1 MPGQTFP
8 RLSVTCLIVISGCL
22 LLPGIAA
29 AQSATSGAIAG
40 VVSDSS
46 AGALPGVTVEASSPA
61 LIEKVRTVVTD
72 GQGRYNI
79 VTLPTGVY
87 TVTFTL
93 PGFSTFKREG
103 IALTTGFTARV
114 DAEMRVGALEETIT
128 VTSESP
134 VVDTQN
140 VRKQTVMSREVLDT
154 LPTAQNFTGISAL
167 TLGATSTRDV
177 GGSAGDRAGTMAFAG
192 SRLDGIAN
200 FDGLNTLSILANAA
214 RRIMPNQLAIAEIT
228 VQTRGM
234 GAEAETGG
242 VTTNIVPK
250 DGGNTFRGV
259 VNAEYTGKALI
270 NDNFSPALRARGL
283 NKSATPRYTYDSGVG
298 IGGPIKRD
306 RLWFYTAPTRRG
318 NQQELAGVYYNK
330 LQSLHGLFYEPDV
343 SRPAYTD
350 NPVKEFITGRL
361 TWQATQKNKI
371 TFVGIDQ
378 DAPNWFTG
386 MGPTRAP
393 EAAWNGLFK
402 QILLQPGWNYAATSR
417 LLFEAAGVWRSDG
430 GPSPPT
436 PGVTSGDRPVM
447 DVGLNLWY
455 GSQVNG
461 QNPALR
467 TATGFLAEYG
477 KQTGHYYN
485 TRFAVNYV
493 TGSHAFKV
501 GFNTQNGSQSY
512 GPGNKNFFDEAYQ
525 FRNRVPIGLWQFA
538 GPGYAVYKF
547 KLNLGVYAQDQ
558 WNLDKLTLNLAGR
571 IDSINTYS
579 PAQVRP
585 AGKYTPE
592 FRWDAVN
599 NIPNWKDFSP
609 RLGATYDL
617 FGNGKTAL
625 KVSVGKYM
633 ALVGLS
639 IPVELNPSEA
649 IASTVLRTWNDSLFG
664 AGDPRS
670 GNYVPDCDLFNPLV
684 NGECG
689 QINNLNFG
697 KSVSTRHY
705 DPAYLNGWGKRGYN
719 WQTTVSVQHELVPR
733 VALNAGYYRT
743 TYGNFQATD
752 NQLVTPADYDQFC
765 FTAPADSRLPEG
777 GTPICGLYDLRNTKL
792 GQVDNVVTLAKKF
805 GKQTEVYN
813 GGDVGINARLGAG
826 LMLFGGLS
834 GGKTVT
840 DNCFVVD
847 SPQLRFCHIANPA
860 MQIKFA
866 GSYPL
871 PWWHLQASA
880 VFQNFDG
887 VNRAATIAATNAQVA
902 QSLGR
907 NLGACAPTAA
917 TCTATVTATLLEP
930 NTWRE
935 PRQNQLDLRF
945 SSTINV
951 GRFSVKPRFD
961 IYNLTNANDVQSMV
975 TTYGGSWLNASSILP
990 GRTFKFGFRTEF

>member
-1 MPGQTFP
+1 MLGRMLRSLAVAGLVIASGWMMPGA
-8 RLSVTCLIVISGCL
+8 
-22 LLPGIAA
+22 AA
-29 AQSATSGAIAG
+29 AQSSTSGAIAG
-40 VVSDSS
+40 EVKDTSG
-46 AGALPGVTVEASSPA
+46 GALPGVTVEASSPA
-61 LIEKVRTVVTD
+61 LIEKVRSVTTD

-79 VTLPTGVY
+79 VTLPTGAY

-103 IALTTGFTARV
+103 IQLTTGFTARV
-114 DAEMRVGALEETIT
+114 DADMRVGTLEETIT

-140 VRKQTVMSREVLDT
+140 VRKQEVMSRQVLDT

-177 GGSAGDRAGTMAFAG
+177 GGSAGDRAGTMSFAG

-200 FDGLNTLSILANAA
+200 FDGLSTLSLLANSA
-214 RRIMPNQLAIAEIT
+214 RRIMPNQLAIAEVT

-250 DGGNTFRGV
+250 DGGNTFHGV
-259 VNAEYTGKALI
+259 INADYTGKRLI
-270 NDNFSPALRARGL
+270 NNNFSPALLARGL
-283 NKSATPRYTYDSGVG
+283 KKSATPRYTYDSGVG

-330 LQSLHGLFYEPDV
+330 LQDTLFYEPDV

-350 NPVKEFITGRL
+350 NPVQEFATGRI
-361 TWQATQKNKI
+361 TWQATQKQKMNF
-371 TFVGIDQ
+371 TGVRQF
-378 DAPNWFTG
+378 APNRFTG
-386 MGPTRAP
+386 LGPTRTP
-393 EAAWNGLFK
+393 EASWNGEFI
-402 QILLQPGWNYAATSR
+402 QILLQPSWTYAATSR
-417 LLFEAAGVWRSDG
+417 LLFEASGVWRSDG
-430 GPSPPT
+430 GQSPPT
-436 PGVTSGDRPVM
+436 SGVTAQDRPVM

-467 TATGFLAEYG
+467 TSTGFLAEYG
-477 KQTGHYYN
+477 KQTGHYTN

-525 FRNRVPIGLWQFA
+525 FRNRAPIGLWQFA
-538 GPGYAVYKF
+538 GPGYAIYKF

-558 WNLDKLTLNLAGR
+558 WTIDRLTLNLAGR
-571 IDSINTYS
+571 FDSINAYS

-585 AGKYTPE
+585 AGKYTQE

-599 NIPNWKDFSP
+599 NLPDWKDISP
-609 RLGATYDL
+609 RLGATYDV
-617 FGNGKTAL
+617 FGNGKTAV

-639 IPVELNPSEA
+639 IPSEVNPSEA
-649 IASTVLRTWNDSLFG
+649 ISATVFRTWNDSQFG
-664 AGDPRS
+664 TGDSRS
-670 GNYVPDCDLFNPLV
+670 GNYVPDCDLFNPLT

-697 KSVSTRHY
+697 KPVFTRRY
-705 DPAYLNGWGKRGYN
+705 DPEYLKGWGKRGYN
-719 WQTTVSVQHELVPR
+719 WQTTLSVQHELMPR
-733 VALNAGYYRT
+733 VAINGGYYRT
-743 TYGNFQATD
+743 TYGNFAATD
-752 NQLVTPADYDQFC
+752 NTLVASTDYDQFC
-765 FTAPADSRLPEG
+765 YSAPADSRLPEG
-777 GTPICGLYDLRNTKL
+777 GQPICGLYDLRNTKL

-805 GKQTEVYN
+805 GKQSEVYN

-826 LMLFGGLS
+826 AMVFGGVS

-840 DNCFVVD
+840 DACFVVD
-847 SPQLRFCHIANPA
+847 SPQLRFCHNANPNR
-860 MQIKFA
+860 QIKFA

-871 PWWHLQASA
+871 PWWHLEASA

-887 VNRAATIAATNAQVA
+887 ISRAATIAATNAQVA
-902 QSLGR
+902 PSLGR
-907 NLGACAPTAA
+907 KLGARAPAA
-917 TCTATVTATLLEP
+917 APRTGTVTLTQHEP

-935 PRQNQLDLRF
+935 PRQNQLDIRLLANL
-945 SSTINV
+945 NV
-951 GRFSVKPRFD
+951 GRFTVRPRFD
-961 IYNLTNANDVQSMV
+961 IYNITNANDVQTMV
-975 TTYGGSWLNASSILP
+975 TTYGATWLNASSILP
-990 GRTFKFGFRTEF
+990 GRTFKFGVRTEF